1 MKWFDRWFYS
11 KVRWANVRAGYEFSH
26 LKEQEDILDN
36 ATEMY
41 HSPVDHDS
49 EVMMQTTTAGG
60 DSDAHDLYDGI
71 RIDVKRLTGGYV
83 VTFRH
88 PYSKR
93 SQNMNYIEDPTKN
106 SYIIKED
113 DDFND
118 TLGKLLTM
126 ELLK

>member
-11 KVRWANVRAGYEFSH
+11 KVRWATVRAGYELAH

-49 EVMMQTTTAGG
+49 EAIMQTSIADG
-60 DSDAHDLYDGI
+60 DIDAHDLYDGI

-83 VTFRH
+83 ITFRH
-88 PYSKR
+88 PHTHTKSNYVDEVKR
-93 SQNMNYIEDPTKN
+93 N
-106 SYIIKED
+106 SYIIRED
-113 DDFND
+113 EDFNA

-126 ELLK
+126 ELLR

>member
-11 KVRWANVRAGYEFSH
+11 KVRWANVRGGYEFSH
-26 LKEQEDILDN
+26 LKEQEDILDS

-41 HSPVDHDS
+41 HSPVDHS
-49 EVMMQTTTAGG
+49 ETLCHSSAVS
-60 DSDAHDLYDGI
+60 DSDAHDLCDGI

-88 PYSKR
+88 PYSKK
-93 SQNMNYIEDPTKN
+93 SQNMNYIEDPVKN